1 MFPRLIY
8 FLYVRKST
16 DVEDKQVLSIAAQ
29 IAELKEFAA
38 RMGIYIVDVIIE
50 KETAKKPGRK
60 KFNKMLERIEAGE
73 ANGIL
78 AWMPDRLSRNSVD
91 SGKII
96 YMLDENVIA
105 DLKFPHFW
113 FENTPQ
119 GKYMLANE
127 FNSSKQYVDN
137 LSVNTK
143 RGLREKLRRG
153 EYPGI
158 APLGYYNDVRTK
170 TIKVD
175 KRRSPLAV
183 GAWELYAKNESR
195 FIDIAKYLYDNGVKT
210 KGGKMWSVDK
220 VKKMLVNPFYYG
232 HFVYKGEVYQGTHQ
246 PLISKKLYDKVQA
259 VIAKRCF
266 REQDHTREPAAYCG
280 LLRCSCGMAIT
291 AENKTKRQKNGNVHH
306 YVYYRCTRKSKTMTC
321 TEKPVRS
328 ELLDEQLT
336 KLLAGYALPDEWGD
350 WLRQRVDNEERK
362 EQAES
367 DKALADLRDRVA
379 HLSEKLQRLLDTYLD
394 EVIERDMYLAKKAE
408 IMSEKKSLEEQMSDA
423 AIGQSGWV
431 EPMRNW
437 LDKAVSICNVAH
449 TDDFVAKKSLLREIF
464 GLNLFLT
471 NKNVATSGD
480 QFQISPLKNPWSVL
494 RTATQK
500 AAREGDQIAFVSE
513 LEPLSGFEPETP
525 SLPWKCS
532 TPELQR
538 HHTLCCPSF
547 LAATLGCADYLIDNQ
562 HQYCQGDC
570 TLSHVLT
577 ESLQNDVD
585 HNYSYMWCR
594 V

>member
-1 MFPRLIY
+1 MLPRLIY

-50 KETAKKPGRK
+50 KKTAKKPGRK
-60 KFNKMLERIEAGE
+60 KFNKMLERIETGE

-78 AWMPDRLSRNSVD
+78 AWLPDRLSRNSID

-96 YMLDENVIA
+96 YMLDEHVLL

-153 EYPGI
+153 EYPSC
-158 APLGYYNDVRTK
+158 APFGYYNDVRTK

-175 KRRSPLAV
+175 KRRASLAV
-183 GAWELYAKNESR
+183 GACELYAKNESR
-195 FIDIAKYLYDNGVKT
+195 FIDIAKYLYANGVKT

-259 VIAKRCF
+259 VVATRCF
-266 REQDHTREPAAYCG
+266 REQDKTREPAPYCG
-280 LLRCSCGMAIT
+280 LLRCGCGMMIT

-306 YVYYRCTRKSKTMTC
+306 YVYYRCTRKSKTVAC

-328 ELLDEQLT
+328 EVLDEQLT
-336 KLLAGYALPDEWGD
+336 KLLAQFALSDRWAVELGRMTDE
-350 WLRQRVDNEERK
+350 VERE

-367 DKALADLRDRVA
+367 DKALADLRTKAAR
-379 HLSEKLQRLLDTYLD
+379 LSEKLQRLLDTYLD
-394 EVIERDMYLAKKAE
+394 EIIERDVYLAKKAE

-423 AIGQSGWV
+423 AVGQSGWV

-437 LDKAVSICNVAH
+437 LEKAVSICSVAQS
-449 TDDFVAKKSLLREIF
+449 DDFAAKKTLLREIF

-471 NKNVATSGD
+471 NKNVATHGD
-480 QFQISPLKNPWSVL
+480 QSQISPLKNPWFAL
-494 RTATQK
+494 RATKEKTAP
-500 AAREGDQIAFVSE
+500 EGGNFRNFPN
-513 LEPLSGFEPETP
+513 LEPRLGFEPRTP
-525 SLPWKCS
+525 SLPWTCS
-532 TPELQR
+532 T
-538 HHTLCCPSF
+538 
-547 LAATLGCADYLIDNQ
+547 N
-562 HQYCQGDC
+562 
-570 TLSHVLT
+570 
-577 ESLQNDVD
+577 
-585 HNYSYMWCR
+585 
-594 V
+594 

>member
-1 MFPRLIY
+1 MKGLLANISLVY

-16 DVEDKQVLSIAAQ
+16 DVEDKQVVSIAAQ

-50 KETAKKPGRK
+50 KQTAKKPGRK
-60 KFNKMLERIEAGE
+60 EFNKMLARIEAGE

-78 AWMPDRLSRNSVD
+78 AWLPDRLSRNSVD

-96 YMLDENVIA
+96 YMLDEHVLL

-153 EYPGI
+153 EYPSC
-158 APLGYYNDVRTK
+158 APFGYYNDVRTK

-175 KRRSPLAV
+175 KRRAPLAV
-183 GAWELYAKNESR
+183 GAFELYAKNESR
-195 FIDIAKYLYDNGVKT
+195 FIDIAKYLYANGVKT

-232 HFVYKGEVYQGTHQ
+232 HFVYKGEIYQGTHQ

-259 VIAKRCF
+259 VVAKRCF
-266 REQDHTREPAAYCG
+266 REQDKTREPAPYCG
-280 LLRCSCGMAIT
+280 LLRCGCGMMIT

-306 YVYYRCTRKSKTMTC
+306 YVYYRCTRKSKTIIC

-328 ELLDEQLT
+328 EVLDEQLT
-336 KLLAGYALPDEWGD
+336 KLLAQFALPDGWAAELGRMTD
-350 WLRQRVDNEERK
+350 EAERS

-367 DKALADLRDRVA
+367 DKALADLRTKTA

-394 EVIERDMYLAKKAE
+394 EIIERDIYLAKKAE
-408 IMSEKKSLEEQMSDA
+408 IMSEKKSLEEQMSDVA
-423 AIGQSGWV
+423 VGQSGWV

-437 LDKAVSICNVAH
+437 LEEAVSICNIAQS
-449 TDDFVAKKSLLREIF
+449 DDFAAKKRFLREIF

-471 NKNVATSGD
+471 NKNVATRGD
-480 QFQISPLKNPWSVL
+480 QSQISPLKNPWSVL
-494 RTATQK
+494 RTATEK
-500 AAREGDQIAFVSE
+500 AALSGDQILEKSVVE
-513 LEPLSGFEPETP
+513 PRLGLEPRTP
-525 SLPWKCS
+525 SLPWTCS
-532 TPELQR
+532 T
-538 HHTLCCPSF
+538 
-547 LAATLGCADYLIDNQ
+547 N
-562 HQYCQGDC
+562 
-570 TLSHVLT
+570 
-577 ESLQNDVD
+577 
-585 HNYSYMWCR
+585 
-594 V
+594 